1 MRPLYRSRFRIIVFL
16 SLAATSAYAQ
26 TYMYEVVRTF
36 NTNNG
41 ENPVGGLVRD
51 SAGNLYGTA
60 ENGGKRSHGVV
71 FKLSA
76 GKETVLYTFTGGV
89 DGGGPDSGVISSPTS
104 LIRDSTGNLYG
115 TAYQGGT
122 ANQGVVFKL
131 DTANNYTVLYNF
143 CSLVGCSDGLHPLTG
158 GLYRDSDGNLY
169 GTAGGGGAY
178 GQGVVFKLDTDNN
191 YSILYNFTGGAD
203 GSTPFSGVVRDSNA
217 NLYGTTA
224 YGGTAGVGVAYKLS
238 PSGKLTVLHTF
249 TGGLDGSIPTA
260 GLIFDSSGNL
270 YGTAEGG
277 GAGGQGV
284 VFKLTRT
291 GQQTV
296 LYNFTGG
303 ADGAEPSYGPLIR
316 DSAGNLYGTAESG
329 GTGGGGVVYQ
339 LDTAN
344 SLHALYSFTG
354 GADGG
359 RPCAGLSRDSAGN
372 LYGTT
377 FSGGSAG
384 YGVAY
389 KLKFN

>member
-1 MRPLYRSRFRIIVFL
+1 
-16 SLAATSAYAQ
+16 
-26 TYMYEVVRTF
+26 
-36 NTNNG
+36 
-41 ENPVGGLVRD
+41 
-51 SAGNLYGTA
+51 
-60 ENGGKRSHGVV
+60 
-71 FKLSA
+71 
-76 GKETVLYTFTGGV
+76 
-89 DGGGPDSGVISSPTS
+89 
-104 LIRDSTGNLYG
+104 
-115 TAYQGGT
+115 
-122 ANQGVVFKL
+122 
-131 DTANNYTVLYNF
+131 
-143 CSLVGCSDGLHPLTG
+143 
-158 GLYRDSDGNLY
+158 
-169 GTAGGGGAY
+169 
-178 GQGVVFKLDTDNN
+178 
-191 YSILYNFTGGAD
+191 
-203 GSTPFSGVVRDSNA
+203 
-217 NLYGTTA
+217 
-224 YGGTAGVGVAYKLS
+224 
-238 PSGKLTVLHTF
+238 
-249 TGGLDGSIPTA
+249 
-260 GLIFDSSGNL
+260 
-270 YGTAEGG
+270 
-277 GAGGQGV
+277 